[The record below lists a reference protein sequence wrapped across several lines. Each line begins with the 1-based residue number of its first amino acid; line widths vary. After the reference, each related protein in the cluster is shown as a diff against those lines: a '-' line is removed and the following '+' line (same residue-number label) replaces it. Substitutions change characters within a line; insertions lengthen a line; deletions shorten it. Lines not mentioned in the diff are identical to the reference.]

1 MKKHSKKAA
10 AGSKPSRTV
19 GLDLG
24 DKFCHY
30 CILDGEE
37 GEVMEEGRIKT
48 EEGALRKH
56 FENEERMWRIGC
68 WLLAPQ
74 GPSSQPT
81 HDG

>member
-30 CILDGEE
+30 CILDGE
-37 GEVMEEGRIKT
+37 GEVMEEGRVKT
-48 EEGALRKH
+48 EEGA
-56 FENEERMWRIGC
+56 
-68 WLLAPQ
+68 
-74 GPSSQPT
+74 
-81 HDG
+81 